1 MGWIQKSSGGLY
13 KQIKEKVITHF
24 DCPTLSPISHLKGYF
39 RRHFHSQSF
48 VNMVQKQMVAKVV
61 PWFHL
66 AKESTIAILFLIHLK
81 PLYRLGGGG
90 TLQTLMCI

>member
-24 DCPTLSPISHLKGYF
+24 DCPTLSPITHLKGYS
-39 RRHFHSQSF
+39 RTHFHSQSF

-61 PWFHL
+61 PCFHL
-66 AKESTIAILFLIHLK
+66 AKEPTIAILFLIHLK
-81 PLYRLGGGG
+81 PLYRLVGA

>member
-1 MGWIQKSSGGLY
+1 MGCIQKSSGGLY

-39 RRHFHSQSF
+39 RRHSHSQSC
-48 VNMVQKQMVAKVV
+48 VKMVAKVV

-66 AKESTIAILFLIHLK
+66 AKEPTIAILFLIHLK
-81 PLYRLGGGG
+81 ALYRLVGA
-90 TLQTLMCI
+90 TLQTLTCI